1 MAVGTVSSINYD
13 NWQLITSTTPS
24 GSSVTFNNFSG
35 YKTLWVVGNVTKSDS
50 SHTRIR
56 PNNDT
61 TVSSYANAYAA
72 SAFYLI
78 DGSPRAISFKIYDVD
93 RAIPHKVDFV
103 TNIVGG
109 ETTNS
114 DAYTV
119 PDVITS
125 LVLSP
130 DSGTFTGGTLRLYGI
145 AS

>member
-35 YKTLWVVGNVTKSDS
+35 YKTLWVVGSVTKSDAS
-50 SHTRIR
+50 NTRVR

-61 TVSSYANAYAA
+61 ATGSYASPYVAG
-72 SAFYLI
+72 AFYLN
-78 DGSPRAISFKIYDVD
+78 DAASLGISFKIYDVD
-93 RAIPHKVDFV
+93 REVPHKVEFS
-103 TNIVGG
+103 TNFAG
-109 ETTNS
+109 NS
-114 DAYTV
+114 NGNAYTA
-119 PDVITS
+119 PNVITS